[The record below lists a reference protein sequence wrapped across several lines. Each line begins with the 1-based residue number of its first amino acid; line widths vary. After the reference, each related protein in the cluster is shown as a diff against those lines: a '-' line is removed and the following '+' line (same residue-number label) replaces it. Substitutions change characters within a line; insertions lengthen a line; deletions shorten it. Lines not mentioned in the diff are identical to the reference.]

1 MEDILQNGERR
12 LLGGEDRLVPSE
24 NHLLRLLTKEGEV
37 LDRLEARYLFP
48 VHKTDGYITLLD
60 EDGVERALIR
70 ALADLDSLSREAV
83 EAGLADYY
91 LVPKILRI
99 VHASEKYGTL
109 RWTVE
114 TDRGPRSFDIR
125 NQNHDIRVQKD
136 GSVRVRDADDNRYL
150 IENYHDL
157 DAHSRSCMIS
167 QL

>member
-1 MEDILQNGERR
+1 MEDILENGERR
-12 LLGGEDRLVPSE
+12 LLGGEDRLAPSE
-24 NHLLRLLTKEGEV
+24 NHLLRLLTRRGEV
-37 LDRLEARYLFP
+37 IDRLEARYLFP

-70 ALADLDSLSREAV
+70 SLSDLDAVSREAV

-91 LVPKILRI
+91 LVPRILKI
-99 VHASEKYGTL
+99 VHAAEKYGTL

-114 TDRGPRSFDIR
+114 TDRGLRSFDIR
-125 NQNHDIRVQKD
+125 NQNHDNSVYPD

-150 IENYHDL
+150 IEDYRKL